1 MRWRL
6 KWNICAPAAN
16 WRCAFCDQLTESQF
30 ANTFRELD
38 FFRSKNPRSLLFYAI
53 VLIQYEVPPF
63 WNRAE
68 KDLSMLK
75 FAGLT
80 LAALTL
86 SAAAHADIGLKLGS
100 TERVTRLFAYP
111 NNCNVICFRN
121 WTLEQTV
128 EHYLTQSVQRDGYSE
143 AKVQVKTDNGQ
154 LFAEIIGVPRSYEK
168 PLTALLDAGDLAFN
182 GASKLNA
189 DGKWAYSWYLFL
201 PLGMALENRRSV
213 ELLHFPP
220 DYSLTQAQDYLRS
233 ATTDR
238 WASLLTLN
246 GIPAEQTPGFQT
258 IIDIAPIAAPSNA
271 GKDLEGVYDYF
282 KDYQTTMVKNVSKT
296 ASGEALPMVAFGTPV
311 RNWVK
316 QQYGPTVN
324 VLSLATIS
332 PVDGVKVPVLGANH
346 PSYIWYAADP
356 ANYTGTDAKAK
367 ADVAGLK
374 VMGQDLSAA
383 CWQAAMGSQPDSNP
397 DIELRS
403 CTQTWQVAQK
413 EKTCEL
419 FYTSIR
425 SLTTAQAVAKCAS
438 ATIAPQLKQLK
449 APAPATAKP
458 APPL

>member
-1 MRWRL
+1 
-6 KWNICAPAAN
+6 
-16 WRCAFCDQLTESQF
+16 
-30 ANTFRELD
+30 
-38 FFRSKNPRSLLFYAI
+38 
-53 VLIQYEVPPF
+53 
-63 WNRAE
+63 
-68 KDLSMLK
+68 MLK
-75 FAGLT
+75 LAGLT

-86 SAAAHADIGLKLGS
+86 SATAHADINLKLGS

-128 EHYLTQSVQRDGYSE
+128 EHYLTQSVQRDGYSD
-143 AKVQVKTDNGQ
+143 AKVLVKTDNHQ
-154 LFAEIIGVPRSYEK
+154 LYAEITGVPKRYEK
-168 PLTALLDAGDLAFN
+168 PLAALLDAGDLAYN

-238 WASLLTLN
+238 WATLLTVN
-246 GIPAEQTPGFQT
+246 GVPAEQTPGYQT

-271 GKDLEGVYDYF
+271 GKDLEGVYSYF
-282 KDYQTTMVKNVSKT
+282 KEYQTTMVKQVSLN
-296 ASGEALPMVAFGTPV
+296 ASGDALPMVAFGTPV
-311 RNWVK
+311 RNWIK
-316 QQYGPTVN
+316 EQYGPTVN
-324 VLSLATIS
+324 VLSLVYIS
-332 PVDGVKVPVLGANH
+332 PNEGVKVPVLGANH

-367 ADVAGLK
+367 ADTAGLK

-383 CWQAAMGSQPDSNP
+383 CWQAAMGRESDTNP
-397 DIELRS
+397 DVELKS

-413 EKTCEL
+413 DKTCEL

-425 SLTTAQAVAKCAS
+425 NLTPAQAVGKCAS
-438 ATIAPQLKQLK
+438 ATIQAQLKQLK
-449 APAPATAKP
+449 APAPATALP
-458 APPL
+458 APAL

>member
-1 MRWRL
+1 MFKL
-6 KWNICAPAAN
+6 AA
-16 WRCAFCDQLTESQF
+16 
-30 ANTFRELD
+30 
-38 FFRSKNPRSLLFYAI
+38 
-53 VLIQYEVPPF
+53 
-63 WNRAE
+63 
-68 KDLSMLK
+68 
-75 FAGLT
+75 LT

-86 SAAAHADIGLKLGS
+86 STTVHADVNLKLGT

-128 EHYLTQSVQRDGYSE
+128 EHYLTQSVQRDGYTE
-143 AKVQVKTDNGQ
+143 AKVLIKTDNNQ
-154 LFAEIIGVPRSYEK
+154 LYAEISGVPAGYEK
-168 PLTALLDAGDLAFN
+168 PLAALLDAGDLAYN

-201 PLGMALENRRSV
+201 PLGMALENRKSV

-238 WASLLTLN
+238 WATLLTVN
-246 GIPAEQTPGFQT
+246 GIPAGQTPGYQT

-282 KDYQTTMVKNVSKT
+282 KDYQTTMVKEVSLS
-296 ASGEALPMVAFGTPV
+296 ASGAALPMVAFGAPV
-311 RNWVK
+311 RNWIK
-316 QQYGPTVN
+316 EQYGQTVN
-324 VLSLATIS
+324 VLSLALIT
-332 PVDGVKVPVLGANH
+332 PDNGVKVPVLGSNH

-356 ANYTGTDAKAK
+356 ASYTGSDAQAK
-367 ADVAGLK
+367 ADAAGLK

-383 CWQAAMGSQPDSNP
+383 CWQAAMGRQPDSNP
-397 DIELRS
+397 DVELNTCR
-403 CTQTWQVAQK
+403 QTWQVAQK

-425 SLTTAQAVAKCAS
+425 NLSPQQAVGKCATAS
-438 ATIAPQLKQLK
+438 IVSQLKQLK
-449 APAPATAKP
+449 APAPTTAKP

>member
-1 MRWRL
+1 
-6 KWNICAPAAN
+6 
-16 WRCAFCDQLTESQF
+16 
-30 ANTFRELD
+30 
-38 FFRSKNPRSLLFYAI
+38 
-53 VLIQYEVPPF
+53 
-63 WNRAE
+63 
-68 KDLSMLK
+68 MLK
-75 FAGLT
+75 LAGLT

-86 SAAAHADIGLKLGS
+86 SATAHADINLKLGS

-128 EHYLTQSVQRDGYSE
+128 EHYLTQSVQRDGYSD
-143 AKVQVKTDNGQ
+143 AKVLVKTDNQQ
-154 LFAEIIGVPRSYEK
+154 LYADITGVPKTYEK
-168 PLTALLDAGDLAFN
+168 PLAALLDAGDLAYN
-182 GASKLNA
+182 GATKLNA

-238 WASLLTLN
+238 WATLLTVN
-246 GIPAEQTPGFQT
+246 GVPAEQTPGYQT

-271 GKDLEGVYDYF
+271 GKDLEGVYGYF
-282 KDYQTTMVKNVSKT
+282 KDYQTTMVKQVSLN
-296 ASGEALPMVAFGTPV
+296 ASGDPLPMVAFGTPV
-311 RNWVK
+311 RNWIK
-316 QQYGPTVN
+316 EQYGPTVN
-324 VLSLATIS
+324 VLSLVYIS
-332 PVDGVKVPVLGANH
+332 PNEGVKVPVLGANH

-367 ADVAGLK
+367 ADTAGLK

-383 CWQAAMGSQPDSNP
+383 CWQAAMGRESDTNP
-397 DIELRS
+397 DVELKS

-413 EKTCEL
+413 DKTCEL

-425 SLTTAQAVAKCAS
+425 NLTPAQAAGKCAS
-438 ATIAPQLKQLK
+438 ATIQAQLKQLK
-449 APAPATAKP
+449 APAPATAIP
-458 APPL
+458 APAL